1 MRTRLPCW
9 MRGVVAGCVVL
20 AAVPDAASAQT
31 TAKANSRTPLEVK
44 KLTLNGVTAVD
55 PIDLAKSIETLSSSC
70 RSLLVIPI
78 CLISHSA
85 VWYDRQYLKRDE
97 MARDMIRIRVYYW
110 LRGYRATDV
119 DTVVTKLDEDDVA
132 VTFNIKEN
140 APTLVRRVSVSF
152 DSTLLSQKR
161 VQKLQLLKAGQPLSF
176 VKLDSMRLMYADEMW
191 AQGHSDA
198 TVDTTITLDATGRVA
213 DVQLALIPN
222 HATYVGDITIQGLS
236 KVSENVVLRS
246 ITLRRG
252 DLYRQG
258 DVLQSQRNLFE
269 SGLFRLAAVQ
279 VPPQFDSVKKVT
291 ITVAESPLHDANV
304 STGLTNIDFFQT
316 EARYTGFNLFGGA
329 RRLELTATLAN
340 LFANQLAGRGFF
352 YDPGVD
358 IQGADAAKYLQPTW
372 SASADFRQPAVFRPG
387 NQVGFGAFAHRRS
400 TPGIFID
407 RGYGGTVTF
416 TDEVRVRAP
425 VSLTYRFELNRVD
438 AGDVY
443 FCVNYGVCDT
453 LAIQGL
459 RSHQRLSPLLLTGF
473 IDRSDDPLDPTR
485 GYQARVDIENGSAA
499 TLSDY
504 SYNRAFVELAGYD
517 HTSPSNSF
525 GAHVRLGWVRAAGD
539 GVIHPRKLFYAGGAS
554 SVRGYGTNQLG
565 PRILTI
571 SSDQLTDTSK
581 AGHCTD
587 ASVADGSCD
596 PNTVTGLK
604 DGQFNAQPLG
614 GTSLVEGSVEYRF
627 AIAMQRKLSLA
638 FFLDGALV
646 GAGALPTL
654 TSVIDVKHGTGA
666 ITPGAGFRYKSAV
679 GPIRVDVGFNPGRT
693 ETLPVATETIVGGVR
708 KIVLLKTE
716 RSYTP
721 MKTFFD
727 RLTLHLSIGQAY

>member
-1 MRTRLPCW
+1 

-20 AAVPDAASAQT
+20 AAVPDAAFAQAT
-31 TAKANSRTPLEVK
+31 TKANPRTPLEVNR
-44 KLTLNGVTAVD
+44 LTLKGVTAVD
-55 PIDLAKSIETLSSSC
+55 PVDLEKSLETMASSC
-70 RSLLVIPI
+70 RSILVTPI
-78 CLISHSA
+78 CMITHSA
-85 VWYDRQYLKRDE
+85 VWFDREYLKRDE

-110 LRGYRATDV
+110 LRGYRSTEV

-132 VTFNIKEN
+132 VTFNITEN
-140 APTLVRRVSVSF
+140 PPTLVRRVSISF
-152 DSTLLSQKR
+152 DSTLISQKR
-161 VQKLQLLKAGQPLSF
+161 VQKMQLLKAGQPLSF

-191 AQGHSDA
+191 AAGHSDA
-198 TVDTTITLDATGRVA
+198 TVDTTITIDTTGRVA
-213 DVQLALIPN
+213 DVHLALIPN
-222 HATYVGDITIQGLS
+222 HTTYIGDITVQGLN
-236 KVSENVVLRS
+236 KVSEAVVLKS
-246 ITLRRG
+246 ITLRQG
-252 DLYRQG
+252 DLYRQS

-269 SGLFRLAAVQ
+269 SGLFRLAAVE

-291 ITVAESPLHDANV
+291 VTVAESPLHDANL
-304 STGLTNIDFFQT
+304 STGLTNIDFLQT
-316 EARYTGFNLFGGA
+316 EARYTANNLFGGA
-329 RRLELTATLAN
+329 RRMELTATLAN

-358 IQGADAAKYLQPTW
+358 IQGADASKYLQPTW
-372 SASADFRQPAVFRPG
+372 SASADFRQLAVFRPE
-387 NQVGFGAFAHRRS
+387 NQLGFSAFAHRQS

-425 VSLTYRFELNRVD
+425 ISLTYRFEMNRVD
-438 AGDVY
+438 ASDVY

-453 LAIQGL
+453 LAIEGL
-459 RSHQRLSPLLLTGF
+459 RSHERLSPLLLTGF

-485 GYQARVDIENGSAA
+485 GYQARVDIENASAA

-504 SYNRAFVELAGYD
+504 SYNRAFVDLAGYD
-517 HTSPSNSF
+517 HSGPSNSY
-525 GAHVRLGWVRAAGD
+525 GAHLRLGWVRGNGG
-539 GVIHPRKLFYAGGAS
+539 GVIQPQKLFYAGGAT

-581 AGHCTD
+581 AGHCTT

-604 DGQFNAQPLG
+604 DSQFNPQPLG
-614 GTSLVEGSVEYRF
+614 GTSVVEGSVEYRF
-627 AIAMQRKLSLA
+627 AIGFQRNLSLA

-646 GAGALPTL
+646 GAGSLPTL
-654 TSVIDVKHGTGA
+654 GSVIDIRHSTGA
-666 ITPGAGFRYKSAV
+666 ITPGTGIRYKSAV
-679 GPIRVDVGFNPGRT
+679 GPIRVDVGFNPGHT
-693 ETLPVATETIVGGVR
+693 ETLPVATETVVGGVT

-716 RSYTP
+716 RTYAP
-721 MKTFFD
+721 MKTLFD